1 MLYFG
6 DDLEPVFIFVG
17 LAFLV
22 LIGPLLR
29 WYVLGMTRPDFKLP
43 RRYYFLELAPFMI
56 LFIASLFVTE
66 EWYKNSK
73 LVIIIFSS
81 GLIFIYLHFAFYI
94 ALAWRAYKRTKA
106 KEEQGLRTKSQKA
119 VLQWLYVVLIGFIL
133 IWVSYVLN
141 ILDEAVPYVI
151 GPIVYSVVV
160 YYLSYRA
167 FVLKVTDLD
176 GSVFKV
182 TGDHSL
188 YDAIVNRIVKEQL
201 YLEPDISLTRLSKM
215 LGKSTQQIS
224 TVINQYANRNFN
236 DFINYYRIQDAKA
249 LLLDPKSEKYT
260 IRPSLLIWALAA
272 CPHLTVPLRNL
283 KARLLR
289 PFGSQVNHNRSV
301 LTGL

>member
-1 MLYFG
+1 M
-6 DDLEPVFIFVG
+6 
-17 LAFLV
+17 
-22 LIGPLLR
+22 
-29 WYVLGMTRPDFKLP
+29 
-43 RRYYFLELAPFMI
+43 
-56 LFIASLFVTE
+56 
-66 EWYKNSK
+66 
-73 LVIIIFSS
+73 
-81 GLIFIYLHFAFYI
+81 
-94 ALAWRAYKRTKA
+94 
-106 KEEQGLRTKSQKA
+106 
-119 VLQWLYVVLIGFIL
+119 
-133 IWVSYVLN
+133 LN

-260 IRPSLLIWALAA
+260 ISSIAFDMGFSSLSSFNSAFKKFEGQTPSSFRK
-272 CPHLTVPLRNL
+272 P
-283 KARLLR
+283 
-289 PFGSQVNHNRSV
+289 G
-301 LTGL
+301 